1 MTAWQLYMFSGVAWF
16 GIGLWGVFAQ
26 PHWVRKILAANVAGS
41 GLFLVFIA
49 VARRAIG
56 GPDPV
61 PHALVLTGIV
71 VAVSATALALA
82 VARRLAELDAAA
94 RVHEPVAEGF
104 PRDPDLEEP
113 PR

>member
-1 MTAWQLYMFSGVAWF
+1 VTAWQLYTLSGIAWF
-16 GIGLWGVFAQ
+16 GIGLWGVFVQ

-49 VARRAIG
+49 IARRAIN

-71 VAVSATALALA
+71 VSVSATALALA
-82 VARRLAELDAAA
+82 VARRLAELDIAA
-94 RVHEPVAEGF
+94 REQELAGDSA
-104 PRDPDLEEP
+104 DPDLEESP
-113 PR
+113 P